1 MEETTFWNNKEEATQ
16 VINKANELKLDKG
29 NYLNKYITTIEF
41 IEINDN

>member
-1 MEETTFWNNKEEATQ
+1 MIQNGNKIE
-16 VINKANELKLDKG
+16 VKASSSLKNELKLDKG